1 MGHEE
6 EIELAINDL
15 RLLNEASVNV
25 GTLGRIVD
33 EVLTIIAWR
42 LLEESLPNALIDNNQ
57 GNFRVCLCWGIFV
70 SSILNRHDT
79 IQLS

>member
-6 EIELAINDL
+6 EIELAINHL
-15 RLLNEASVNV
+15 RLLNEASVDV
-25 GTLGRIVD
+25 GTLRRVVN

-42 LLEESLPNALIDNNQ
+42 LLEESLSNALIDNDE
-57 GNFRVCLCWGIFV
+57 GNFRMCLRGGIFV
-70 SSILNRHDT
+70 SSILNRHDA